1 MRCPGRQYTM
11 TRGEQL
17 PPERAATLLDETT
30 SAMARLSIPPLLI
43 AATLAVLIPAS
54 PVSGQPAG
62 TIEGTVADAAGG
74 ALPGVVV
81 TATGAEG
88 PRESV
93 TDATGAF
100 VFAALP
106 AGDYVVA
113 AALPGFAATELPVA
127 VQADATATV
136 RLVLEIERLLETVSV
151 VAEEPRIFAR
161 NVVAEPMMLQQSNIT
176 AVTSVVDNLPGVS
189 VQEGDAYGFD
199 DWSSNVAM
207 RGFQVTLTEVQ
218 IGTTIDG
225 FPNGTSDYWG
235 GAKANRFIDPMNL
248 GGVEVSQGTA
258 DIASR
263 SVEALGGTFE
273 YLTDD
278 PAAERTYTASA
289 TLGEN
294 EGQRFAMRVDTGPL
308 LGRDTR
314 AWIAAVRQE
323 ATDWVEGS
331 ARNEREHV
339 AAKLVSSHGR
349 LDLTSYLSYDSIHED
364 VYQRLYSEADF
375 RANPRWDR
383 LVGEWPGVP
392 YLNQFYR
399 PGWQT
404 RRNNTFGYLK
414 ADWSFSDVTSL
425 SLGGYFHRNRGRG
438 DWLPPFIA
446 DVTDDRG
453 GPESELM
460 GGAPV
465 QGGSQLG
472 LIRFVSPDGAAVG
485 PLAGCT
491 SSYIFNYYGSG
502 GPAVDPAC
510 HPGAAAVQS
519 YRHSHYGKDRVGVTL
534 DEEWFAAVGAA
545 GSALRAGIWYENAR
559 RDLGRDWHRIL
570 DPTLSFNWNEQ
581 PYWQQYDWQF
591 PQHVFKW
598 YVEET
603 IFAGPFALSGG
614 VKQYLVGVSREDLFD
629 VDPKLEVDSDSDLLL
644 SGGVT
649 YETPV
654 EGLDL
659 FAGYAE
665 NFKAISATLLEVP
678 GRSLDRL
685 EPETASNIDVG
696 LQYSGDRL
704 ALGATWYTIDFENR
718 IFYLGPQTAAGPNYL
733 IPGGGAYF
741 NAGGIDTSGVE
752 LSATVPMPRGASFYT
767 AYTFND
773 SEYLGSGDP
782 LVDANQGIVAGTD
795 VTGVPDRMWVVS
807 LDRTGPLGMGLTAKY
822 TASRRVSLRSDW
834 YADAYWLVDA
844 YVSFSGEALSD
855 SLRSMEF
862 SIVANNL
869 FDKAYLSA
877 ITENAAWLGAPR
889 TISMTATVSF

>member
-1 MRCPGRQYTM
+1 MVGM
-11 TRGEQL
+11 V
-17 PPERAATLLDETT
+17 AALL
-30 SAMARLSIPPLLI
+30 
-43 AATLAVLIPAS
+43 LIPAAL
-54 PVSGQPAG
+54 VSAQSTGA
-62 TIEGTVADAAGG
+62 IEGSVTDAGGG
-74 ALPGVVV
+74 ALPGVAV
-81 TATGAEG
+81 TLSGPVAPPLQVTGLDG
-88 PRESV
+88 RF
-93 TDATGAF
+93 AF
-100 VFAALP
+100 GMLAD
-106 AGDYVVA
+106 GDYGVVVV
-113 AALPGFAATELPVA
+113 LPGFETQEIAVTVTAGAPVSLE
-127 VQADATATV
+127 VV
-136 RLVLEIERLLETVSV
+136 MEIERLMESVTV
-151 VAEEPRIFAR
+151 VAEEPRIFAT
-161 NVVAEPMMLQQSNIT
+161 NVVSEPMLLQQSSIT

-199 DWSSNVAM
+199 DWSSNVAV
-207 RGFQVTLTEVQ
+207 RGFQVTINEAQ

-225 FPNGTSDYWG
+225 FPNGTSDYWSG
-235 GAKANRFIDPMNL
+235 SKANRFIDPMNL

-263 SVEALGGTFE
+263 SVEALGGTFN

-289 TLGEN
+289 TIGEN
-294 EGQRFAMRVDTGPL
+294 EGQRFSMRIDTGPL
-308 LGRDTR
+308 FGRDTR

-349 LDLTSYLSYDSIHED
+349 LDLTSYFSYDSIHED
-364 VYQRLYSEADF
+364 VYQRLYSDADF

-383 LVGEWPGVP
+383 LIGEWPGVP

-414 ADWSFSDVTSL
+414 ADWSFSEVTSL

-438 DWLPPFIA
+438 DWLPPYIA
-446 DVTDDRG
+446 DVTDDGG
-453 GPESELM
+453 GPESELL

-465 QGGSQLG
+465 LGGSQLG
-472 LIRFVSPDGAAVG
+472 LIRFVGRDGAAVG
-485 PLAGCT
+485 PQPGCT

-510 HPGAAAVQS
+510 HPGATAVQS
-519 YRHSHYGKDRVGVTL
+519 YRHSHYGKDRFGVTL
-534 DEEWFAAVGAA
+534 DEEWFTTIGQA
-545 GSALRAGIWYENAR
+545 GSTLRAGIWYENTR
-559 RDLGRDWHRIL
+559 RDLGRDWHQIL

-603 IFAGPFALSGG
+603 VFAGPFALSGG
-614 VKQYLVGVSREDLFD
+614 IKQYLVGVSREDLYG
-629 VDPKLEVDSDSDLLL
+629 VDPDLEVDSDSDLLF

-659 FAGYAE
+659 FAGYSE
-665 NFKAISATLLEVP
+665 NFKAISSLLLEVP
-678 GRSLDRL
+678 GRSLDLL

-696 LQYSGDRL
+696 LQYAGERL
-704 ALGATWYTIDFENR
+704 ALSATWYTIDFQNR
-718 IFYLGPQTAAGPNYL
+718 IFYLGPATAAGPNYL

-752 LSATVPMPRGASFYT
+752 LSATVELPRQTSFYT
-767 AYTFND
+767 ALTFND
-773 SEYLGSGDP
+773 SQYIGTGDP
-782 LVDANQGIVAGTD
+782 LVDASQGIVAGTD
-795 VTGVPDRMWVVS
+795 VTGVPERLWVLS
-807 LDRTGPLGMGLTAKY
+807 LDRSGPVGAGLTAKY
-822 TASRRVSLRSDW
+822 TSSRRVSLLADW
-834 YADAYWLVDA
+834 YADDYWLVDA
-844 YVSFSGEALSD
+844 YVSFSGEALSEL
-855 SLRSMEF
+855 LRSTEF

-869 FDKAYLSA
+869 LDKAYLSA

-889 TISMTATVSF
+889 TVSMTATVSF

>member
-1 MRCPGRQYTM
+1 M
-11 TRGEQL
+11 
-17 PPERAATLLDETT
+17 ERIAPYARNAVPITIGVALLSLVAGAT
-30 SAMARLSIPPLLI
+30 A
-43 AATLAVLIPAS
+43 PAQT
-54 PVSGQPAG
+54 PV
-62 TIEGTVADAAGG
+62 TIEGSVVDANGSP
-74 ALPGVVV
+74 LPGVVV
-81 TATGAEG
+81 TVTGPG
-88 PRESV
+88 VREERV
-93 TDATGAF
+93 TGIDGSY
-100 VFAALP
+100 AAAGLA
-106 AGDYVVA
+106 AGDYLVTA
-113 AALPGFAATELPVA
+113 ILPGFETVELAVSVAAGATLSVPV
-127 VQADATATV
+127 
-136 RLVLEIERLLETVSV
+136 VLQVERRLETVSV

-161 NVVAEPMMLQQSNIT
+161 NIVAEPMMLQQSNIT

-199 DWSSNVAM
+199 DWSSHVAM
-207 RGFQVTLTEVQ
+207 RGFQVTLSEAQ

-235 GAKANRFIDPMNL
+235 GSKANRFIDPMNL

-263 SVEALGGTFE
+263 SIEALGGTFD

-294 EGQRFAMRVDTGPL
+294 EGQRFSMRVDTGPL
-308 LGRDTR
+308 FGRDTR

-349 LDLTSYLSYDSIHED
+349 LDLSSYISYDSIHED
-364 VYQRLYSEADF
+364 VYQRLYSDADF

-414 ADWSFSDVTSL
+414 ADWSFSDVSSL

-446 DVTDDRG
+446 DVTDDGG
-453 GPESELM
+453 GPESELL
-460 GGAPV
+460 GGTPV
-465 QGGSQLG
+465 RGGSQLG

-485 PLAGCT
+485 PTPGCT
-491 SSYIFNYYGSG
+491 STYIFNYYGSG

-510 HPGAAAVQS
+510 HPGATAVQS
-519 YRHSHYGKDRVGVTL
+519 YRHSHYGKDRVGFTL
-534 DEEWFAAVGAA
+534 DEEWFATVGAA
-545 GSALRAGIWYENAR
+545 GSTLRAGIWYEDTR
-559 RDLGRDWHRIL
+559 RDLGRDWHQIL
-570 DPTLSFNWNEQ
+570 DPSLSFHWNEQ

-598 YVEET
+598 YLEET

-614 VKQYLVGVSREDLFD
+614 VKQYLVGVSREDLFGA
-629 VDPKLEVDSDSDLLL
+629 DPNLEVDSDSDLLF

-649 YETPV
+649 FETPL

-659 FAGYAE
+659 FAGYSE
-665 NFKAISATLLEVP
+665 NFKAISSLLLEVP
-678 GRSLDRL
+678 GRSLDL
-685 EPETASNIDVG
+685 IEPETASNIDVG
-696 LQYSGDRL
+696 LQYAGDRL
-704 ALGATWYTIDFENR
+704 ALSATWYTIDFENR
-718 IFYLGPQTAAGPNYL
+718 IFYLGPATATGPNYL

-741 NAGGIDTSGVE
+741 NAGGIDTTGVE
-752 LSATVPMPRGASFYT
+752 LSATVQLPRQTSVYT
-767 AYTFND
+767 AFTFND
-773 SEYLGSGDP
+773 SEYIGTGDP
-782 LVDANQGIVAGTD
+782 LVDASQGLVAGTD
-795 VTGVPDRMWVVS
+795 VTGVPDRLWVVS

-822 TASRRVSLRSDW
+822 TSSRRVSLRSDW
-834 YADAYWLVDA
+834 YTDPYWLVDA
-844 YVSFSGEALSD
+844 YVSFSGEALGD
-855 SLRSMEF
+855 LLRSTEF
-862 SIVANNL
+862 AIVANNL
-869 FDKAYLSA
+869 LDKAYLSA

-889 TISMTATVSF
+889 TVSMTATVSF

>member
-1 MRCPGRQYTM
+1 MSD
-11 TRGEQL
+11 L
-17 PPERAATLLDETT
+17 PPATRRIFRIAVAAALAALAATVAAAAQT
-30 SAMARLSIPPLLI
+30 SGA
-43 AATLAVLIPAS
+43 
-54 PVSGQPAG
+54 
-62 TIEGTVADAAGG
+62 IEGSVVDANGSP
-74 ALPGVVV
+74 LPGVVV
-81 TATGAEG
+81 TVIGPGA
-88 PRESV
+88 RVESV
-93 TDATGAF
+93 TGADGTYS
-100 VFAALP
+100 AADLA
-106 AGDYVVA
+106 AGDYLVTA
-113 AALPGFAATELPVA
+113 ILPGFET
-127 VQADATATV
+127 ADATVTVASGATETAHI
-136 RLVLEIERLLETVSV
+136 VLQVERRLETVSV

-161 NVVAEPMMLQQSNIT
+161 NIVAEPMMLQQSNIT

-207 RGFQVTLTEVQ
+207 RGFQVTLSEAQ

-235 GAKANRFIDPMNL
+235 GSKANRFIDPMNL

-263 SVEALGGTFE
+263 SIEALGGTFD

-294 EGQRFAMRVDTGPL
+294 EGQRFSMRVDTGRL
-308 LGRDTR
+308 FGRDTR

-339 AAKLVSSHGR
+339 AAKLASSHGR

-364 VYQRLYSEADF
+364 VYQRLYSDADF

-414 ADWSFSDVTSL
+414 ADWSFSAVSSL

-446 DVTDDRG
+446 DVTDDGG

-460 GGAPV
+460 GGTLV
-465 QGGSQLG
+465 RGGSQLG
-472 LIRFVSPDGAAVG
+472 LIRFVSADGAAVG
-485 PLAGCT
+485 PTPGCT
-491 SSYIFNYYGSG
+491 STYIFNYYGSG

-510 HPGAAAVQS
+510 HPGATAVQS
-519 YRHSHYGKDRVGVTL
+519 YRHSHYGKDRFGVTL
-534 DEEWFAAVGAA
+534 DEEWFTTVGAA
-545 GSALRAGIWYENAR
+545 GSTLRAGIWYENTR
-559 RDLGRDWHRIL
+559 RDLGRDWHQIL
-570 DPTLSFNWNEQ
+570 DPTLSFHWNEQ

-598 YVEET
+598 YLEET
-603 IFAGPFALSGG
+603 IFAGPLALSGG
-614 VKQYLVGVSREDLFD
+614 VKQYLVGVSREDLFG
-629 VDPKLEVDSDSDLLL
+629 VDPNLEVDSDSDLLL

-659 FAGYAE
+659 FAGYSE
-665 NFKAISATLLEVP
+665 NFKAISSLLLEVP
-678 GRSLDRL
+678 GRSLDL
-685 EPETASNIDVG
+685 IEPETASNIDVG
-696 LQYSGDRL
+696 LQYAGDRL
-704 ALGATWYTIDFENR
+704 ALSATWYTIDFENR
-718 IFYLGPQTAAGPNYL
+718 IFYLGPATATGPNYL

-741 NAGGIDTSGVE
+741 NAGGIDTTGVE
-752 LSATVPMPRGASFYT
+752 FSATVRLPRQTSFYT
-767 AYTFND
+767 AFTFND
-773 SEYLGSGDP
+773 SEYIGTGDP
-782 LVDANQGIVAGTD
+782 LVDASQGLVAGTD
-795 VTGVPDRMWVVS
+795 VTGVPDRLWVVS

-822 TASRRVSLRSDW
+822 TSSRRVSLRSDW
-834 YADAYWLVDA
+834 YTDPYWLVDA
-844 YVSFSGEALSD
+844 YVSFSGEALGD
-855 SLRSMEF
+855 LLRSTEF
-862 SIVANNL
+862 AIVANNL
-869 FDKAYLSA
+869 LDKAYLSA

>member
-1 MRCPGRQYTM
+1 MKAIVLLRCIC
-11 TRGEQL
+11 TRLGIV
-17 PPERAATLLDETT
+17 TILL
-30 SAMARLSIPPLLI
+30 SFPVAAMAS
-43 AATLAVLIPAS
+43 AQT
-54 PVSGQPAG
+54 SGA
-62 TIEGTVADAAGG
+62 IEGSVVDATGNP
-74 ALPGVVV
+74 LPGVVV
-81 TATGAEG
+81 TVSGPDARQERVTGADG
-88 PRESV
+88 SYAV
-93 TDATGAF
+93 TD
-100 VFAALP
+100 LP
-106 AGDYVVA
+106 PGDYRVSA
-113 AALPGFAATELPVA
+113 ILPGFETVDLPVA
-127 VQADATATV
+127 VGADSAATV
-136 RLVLEIERLLETVSV
+136 PIIMQIARLLETVSV

-161 NVVAEPMMLQQSNIT
+161 NIVAEPMMMQQSSIT
-176 AVTSVVDNLPGVS
+176 SVTSVVDNLPGVS

-199 DWSSNVAM
+199 DWSSNVAV
-207 RGFQVTLTEVQ
+207 RGFQVTINEAQ

-225 FPNGTSDYWG
+225 FPNGTSDYWSG
-235 GAKANRFIDPMNL
+235 SKANRFIDPMNL

-263 SVEALGGTFE
+263 SVEALGGTFD

-278 PAAERTYTASA
+278 PAAERTYTAS
-289 TLGEN
+289 TTIGEN
-294 EGQRFAMRVDTGPL
+294 EGQRFSMRVDTGPL
-308 LGRDTR
+308 FDRDTR

-349 LDLTSYLSYDSIHED
+349 LDLTSYFSYDSIHED
-364 VYQRLYSEADF
+364 VYQRLYSDADF

-438 DWLPPFIA
+438 DWLPTFIA
-446 DVTDDRG
+446 DVTDDGG

-460 GGAPV
+460 SGTPV
-465 QGGSQLG
+465 RGGSQLG
-472 LIRFVSPDGAAVG
+472 LIRFVNPDGAAVG
-485 PLAGCT
+485 PTAGCA

-510 HPGAAAVQS
+510 HPGATAVQS
-519 YRHSHYGKDRVGVTL
+519 YRHSHYGKDRVGLTL
-534 DEEWFAAVGAA
+534 DEEWFATIGAA
-545 GSALRAGIWYENAR
+545 GSTLRAGIWYENTR
-559 RDLGRDWHRIL
+559 RDLGRDWHQIL
-570 DPTLSFNWNEQ
+570 DPALSFNWNEQ

-598 YVEET
+598 YLEET

-614 VKQYLVGVSREDLFD
+614 VKQYLVGVSREDLFNI
-629 VDPKLEVDSDSDLLL
+629 DPNLEVDSDSDVLF

-649 YETPV
+649 YETPA

-665 NFKAISATLLEVP
+665 NFKAISSLLLEVP
-678 GRSLDRL
+678 GRSLDL
-685 EPETASNIDVG
+685 LKPETASNVDVG
-696 LQYSGDRL
+696 LQYAGDRL
-704 ALGATWYTIDFENR
+704 ALSATWYNIDFQNR
-718 IFYLGPQTAAGPNYL
+718 IFYLGPATATGPNYL

-752 LSATVPMPRGASFYT
+752 FSATVQLPRQTSFYT
-767 AYTFND
+767 AFTFND
-773 SEYLGSGDP
+773 SEYIGTGDP

-795 VTGVPDRMWVVS
+795 VTGVPDRLWVVS
-807 LDRTGPLGMGLTAKY
+807 LDRSGPLGMGLSAKY
-822 TASRRVSLRSDW
+822 TSSRRVSLRSDW
-834 YADAYWLVDA
+834 YADDYWLVDA

-855 SLRSMEF
+855 LLRSTEF
-862 SIVANNL
+862 AIVANNL
-869 FDKAYLSA
+869 LDKAYLSA